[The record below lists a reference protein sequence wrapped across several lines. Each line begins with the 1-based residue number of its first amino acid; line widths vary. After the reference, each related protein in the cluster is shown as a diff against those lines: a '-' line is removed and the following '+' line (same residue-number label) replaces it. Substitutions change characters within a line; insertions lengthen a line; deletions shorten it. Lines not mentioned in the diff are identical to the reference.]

1 MGTNTQPQA
10 PRSERGLDPAVRSR
24 SDVPLLVLAVVAAG
38 TSIAALL
45 LDWVGWIRMP
55 YTISFVTLPGLVFL
69 VALAV
74 WARRADRD
82 LLFNRLVTGTIAGLL
97 GLVAYDVVRW
107 VAQVILPVDFDA
119 FGAFQTFGT
128 LMTDRGRDSDLALA
142 AGWAYHITNGL
153 TFGIVYSLLAG
164 PARWWWGL
172 IWGATL
178 EFAMM
183 VVYPSL
189 MNPKSISDFVIIS
202 VIGHAVFGSVVGLW
216 CERRA
221 MRAAA

>member
-1 MGTNTQPQA
+1 M
-10 PRSERGLDPAVRSR
+10 R
-24 SDVPLLVLAVVAAG
+24 LLVVAVAAAA

-45 LDWVGWIRMP
+45 FDWVGWVRMP
-55 YTISFVTLPGLVFL
+55 YTISFVTLPGLVAL
-69 VALAV
+69 VVMSV
-74 WARRADRD
+74 WARRSDRR
-82 LLFNRLVTGTIAGLL
+82 LLFNRLVTGTVAGLL
-97 GLVAYDVVRW
+97 GLVAYDVVRA
-107 VAQVILPVDFDA
+107 VAQTVLPVTFDA
-119 FGAFQTFGT
+119 FASFQIFGT
-128 LMTDRGRDSDLALA
+128 LMTGLGSDSHVGLV

-153 TFGIVYSLLAG
+153 TFGIIYALLAG

-172 IWGATL
+172 AWGGTL

-189 MNPKSISDFVIIS
+189 VHPRSISDFVVVS

-221 MRAAA
+221 VRVIA